1 MRTPSGG
8 ARLWWYVVA
17 FVLMADLSRS
27 IRLPLMFDFMDVS
40 SYGAATHTSGVVRI
54 LKAAA
59 GFALAVAARG
69 FLASTRLL
77 WFSAGLSVAAIVA
90 AVASV
95 VWPAA
100 RPEP

>member
-1 MRTPSGG
+1 MRKPSGD
-8 ARLWWYVVA
+8 ARLWLYVIA
-17 FVLMADLSRS
+17 FLLM
-27 IRLPLMFDFMDVS
+27 
-40 SYGAATHTSGVVRI
+40 
-54 LKAAA
+54 AAA

-77 WFSAGLSVAAIVA
+77 WFSAGMSAAAIVA

-100 RPEP
+100 RREP

>member
-8 ARLWWYVVA
+8 ARLWLYVVA
-17 FVLMADLSRS
+17 FVLM
-27 IRLPLMFDFMDVS
+27 
-40 SYGAATHTSGVVRI
+40 
-54 LKAAA
+54 AAA

-77 WFSAGLSVAAIVA
+77 WFSAGMSVAAIVA

-100 RPEP
+100 RPER

>member
-1 MRTPSGG
+1 MRTPPGD
-8 ARLWWYVVA
+8 ARLWLYVVA
-17 FVLMADLSRS
+17 FLLM
-27 IRLPLMFDFMDVS
+27 
-40 SYGAATHTSGVVRI
+40 
-54 LKAAA
+54 AAA

-77 WFSAGLSVAAIVA
+77 WFSAGMSAAAIVA

-95 VWPAA
+95 LWRAT

>member
-8 ARLWWYVVA
+8 ARLWLYVVA
-17 FVLMADLSRS
+17 FLLM
-27 IRLPLMFDFMDVS
+27 
-40 SYGAATHTSGVVRI
+40 
-54 LKAAA
+54 AAA

-77 WFSAGLSVAAIVA
+77 WFSVAMSAAAIVA

-100 RPEP
+100 GREP